1 MSNTHLAILGGGNM
15 GRALIGGLLRQ
26 GARPEQISVGE
37 SVPAA
42 REALSKE
49 LGIAATADNRAALAG
64 ANVVVLAVKPQD
76 TQSVLEPLRAILEQ
90 NRPTV
95 LSVAAGIR
103 VSALEA
109 WSGSGVPVV
118 RAMPNRPAL
127 VGAGAT
133 GLYAPSHVDAA
144 HRAAAQH
151 VMEASGEVVW
161 VPSEEALDIV
171 TALSGSGPA
180 YFFLLAELMANAAT
194 DLGLEPEAARRLAVA
209 TLYGSG
215 LLAHTSDVDLARMRE
230 QVTSKGGTTEAAL
243 RTFANADLRGIVA
256 RALESA
262 TLRSRELAS
271 QFGKLR

>member
-26 GARPEQISVGE
+26 GTRPEQISVGE

-42 REALSKE
+42 RESLSRE
-49 LGIAATADNRAALAG
+49 LGISATADNRAALAD
-64 ANVVVLAVKPQD
+64 AAIVVVAVKPQD
-76 TQSVLEPLRAILEQ
+76 AQSVLEPLRELLQ
-90 NRPTV
+90 RNRPTV

-103 VSALEA
+103 VSALET
-109 WSGSGVPVV
+109 WCGSGIAVV

-133 GLYAPSHVDAA
+133 GLYAPTHVDAA

-161 VPSEEALDIV
+161 VPSEEALDVV

-180 YFFLLAELMANAAT
+180 YFFLLAELMANAAAE
-194 DLGLEPEAARRLAVA
+194 LGLEPQSARRLAVA

-243 RTFANADLRGIVA
+243 RAFTSADLRGIVA

-271 QFGKLR
+271 QFGNMR